1 MNMLAPLEDELVES
15 RFTVP
20 GIHCAGCIGKIERGL
35 SGIEGVAGAR
45 VNFSARRVLVRH
57 SRSVSDGDLIE
68 AFEGLGFEAQESVSE
83 LAGQDDA
90 ETRRLLSALAVAGF
104 GMMNVMLLSV
114 SVWSGAPDSTRDLF
128 HWLSALIAV
137 PVLAYAGRPFFR
149 SAFAALRKG
158 RTNKDVPISIGVL
171 LATGLSLYET
181 ATHGPHAYFDGVVML
196 LFFLLAGRVLDA
208 MMRDRARSGIGAL
221 LARLGREATIVAA
234 DGSARRVAAD
244 AIEPGML
251 MRVAAGE
258 ALAADGEVIDGEGS
272 LDASMLT
279 GESAPI
285 RAGPGALVHAGMV
298 NLGQPF
304 TARVTAAAEDT
315 AIAEIAR
322 LMEEAG
328 QPRSSY
334 VRIADRASRLYAPA
348 VHTLALLSL
357 AGWLLAGA
365 GLHQALLVAV
375 AVLII
380 TCPCALGLAVP
391 AAHVVIAGALMR
403 RGVLVK
409 DGSALERLAEADH
422 VVFDKTG
429 TLTLGESRPVD
440 LDRMTSQE
448 KSIALA
454 LAQSSRHPLSRG
466 LAGALRSL
474 GVHPSALDRITEQA
488 GEGVSGL
495 DGSRP
500 VALVRPQVTS
510 GAHPACELRIGDKR
524 ILIDFTD
531 PLRPD
536 VADAVAA
543 LAALG
548 LEVSIL
554 SGDARDAVAAVADWL
569 ALPFVA
575 GVTPAEKLA
584 YLAELEQRGKRV
596 LMVGDGLNDGPAL
609 AAAHVSMAPGGASD
623 VSRQA
628 ADAVFLGDSLMPVAN
643 AVRAARRTM
652 RTVRQNFRLAVGY
665 NVIAVPIAV
674 AGFVTPLIA
683 ALAMSLS
690 SLIVVGN
697 SLRLTRGAR

>member
-1 MNMLAPLEDELVES
+1 
-15 RFTVP
+15 
-20 GIHCAGCIGKIERGL
+20 
-35 SGIEGVAGAR
+35 
-45 VNFSARRVLVRH
+45 
-57 SRSVSDGDLIE
+57 VSD
-68 AFEGLGFEAQESVSE
+68 
-83 LAGQDDA
+83 
-90 ETRRLLSALAVAGF
+90 
-104 GMMNVMLLSV
+104 
-114 SVWSGAPDSTRDLF
+114 
-128 HWLSALIAV
+128 H
-137 PVLAYAGRPFFR
+137 
-149 SAFAALRKG
+149 
-158 RTNKDVPISIGVL
+158 
-171 LATGLSLYET
+171 
-181 ATHGPHAYFDGVVML
+181 
-196 LFFLLAGRVLDA
+196 
-208 MMRDRARSGIGAL
+208 
-221 LARLGREATIVAA
+221 
-234 DGSARRVAAD
+234 
-244 AIEPGML
+244 
-251 MRVAAGE
+251 
-258 ALAADGEVIDGEGS
+258 
-272 LDASMLT
+272 
-279 GESAPI
+279 
-285 RAGPGALVHAGMV
+285 
-298 NLGQPF
+298 
-304 TARVTAAAEDT
+304 
-315 AIAEIAR
+315 
-322 LMEEAG
+322 
-328 QPRSSY
+328 
-334 VRIADRASRLYAPA
+334 
-348 VHTLALLSL
+348 
-357 AGWLLAGA
+357 
-365 GLHQALLVAV
+365 
-375 AVLII
+375 
-380 TCPCALGLAVP
+380 
-391 AAHVVIAGALMR
+391 
-403 RGVLVK
+403 
-409 DGSALERLAEADH
+409 
-422 VVFDKTG
+422 TG

-440 LDRMTSQE
+440 LDRMTRQE